1 MKFTLSWLK
10 QHLDTEAT
18 IDEVVEAMTLAGLEV
33 EEVENPAEK
42 LSSFSIA
49 KVLTAEK
56 HPDADKLKVCTVE
69 TRDGVKTIVCG
80 APNAR
85 ADMTVAYAPMGA
97 YIPGADFSLDK
108 KPRKIRGVESSGMM
122 CSGSELD
129 LGDDADGIMDLD
141 AGLEMGTPLADALNL
156 NDPVIDFEVTPN
168 RPDWLGVDSIAR
180 DLAAVGLG
188 TLKTPA
194 IKAVKGSFPCPVKI
208 ETTIDACPAFV
219 GRVIRG
225 VKNGPSPKWLQDQL
239 KAIGLRP
246 ISALVD
252 ITNFITYDRARPL
265 HFYDAS
271 KLKGGVTVRKGTGS
285 GHLIMTGS
293 HFSQE
298 YIDEND
304 EFHALD
310 DKAYSATSE
319 DVVIAD
325 ESGILGLGGIVGGQ
339 STGCD
344 ESTTD
349 ILIESA
355 YFDPLT
361 IRRTAKRLGVNS
373 DAKYR
378 FERGV
383 DTGFLLGGMDL
394 ATQMVLE
401 ICGGEPSEIVIAG
414 DIPTPPP
421 SIKFDTALNE
431 RLTGLKLSDT
441 EMTKIL
447 TDLGFT
453 VGKDWTVEVPT
464 WRRDATEGA
473 DLVEEIARIHGFHN
487 LEAVSLPSLAGR
499 REPTATPTQN
509 RTRLARRALAARGLS
524 EAITWSFVLQ
534 DHAKLFGGG
543 EDKMLLDNPISS
555 DLDCMRPTAL
565 IHLLLAGQR
574 NADKG
579 YPRAAQFELGPVY
592 RGTEPNEQAL
602 TLAGMRRTETERHW
616 AGECAVDALSA
627 TADALAALEAMGAN
641 VSNLQMS
648 KPTGDYW
655 HPGRSGRL
663 QMGPKNILADFGELH
678 PRVLKALGI
687 EGRVVAFEIWPENIP
702 TPKKKKASKAKSAL
716 ALSDF
721 MPVHRDFAFIV
732 AEDVQAGTI
741 LKAAQGADK
750 QLISD
755 VSLFDIYQGK
765 GVEEGHKS
773 LAIDVTLSPKDATL
787 TDKDIEAVSDKIIA
801 SVMKAGGRLRG

>member
-1 MKFTLSWLK
+1 M
-10 QHLDTEAT
+10 
-18 IDEVVEAMTLAGLEV
+18 
-33 EEVENPAEK
+33 
-42 LSSFSIA
+42 
-49 KVLTAEK
+49 
-56 HPDADKLKVCTVE
+56 
-69 TRDGVKTIVCG
+69 KTIVCG

-122 CSGSELD
+122 CSGAELD
-129 LGDDADGIMDLD
+129 LGDNADGIMDLD

-188 TLKTPA
+188 KVITKP
-194 IKAVKGSFPCPVKI
+194 IESVKGSFPCPVKI
-208 ETTIDACPAFV
+208 KTDVPDACPAFV
-219 GRVIRG
+219 GRVIKG
-225 VKNGPSPKWLQDQL
+225 VTNGPSPQWLQDQL

-265 HFYDAS
+265 HFYDVA
-271 KLKGGVTVRKGTGS
+271 KLKGGITVRMG
-285 GHLIMTGS
+285 
-293 HFSQE
+293 Q
-298 YIDEND
+298 DEKFD
-304 EFHALD
+304 ALD
-310 DKAYSATSE
+310 DKSYTASSDDTAIC
-319 DVVIAD
+319 DD
-325 ESGILGLGGIVGGQ
+325 SGILGLGGIVGGTT
-339 STGCD
+339 TGCD
-344 ESTTD
+344 EGTTD
-349 ILIESA
+349 ILIECA

-361 IRRTAKRLGVNS
+361 IRRSAKRLGVNS

-383 DTGFLLGGMDL
+383 DTGFLPGGMDL

-401 ICGGEPSEIVIAG
+401 ICGGEASEVVVAG

-431 RLTGLKLSDT
+431 RLTGLKLSDK
-441 EMTKIL
+441 EMNKIL
-447 TDLGFT
+447 TDLGFK

-473 DLVEEIARIHGFHN
+473 DLVEELARIHGFHN
-487 LEAVSLPSLAGR
+487 LEAVSLPPLAGR

-543 EDKMLLDNPISS
+543 ADKMLLDNPISS

-602 TLAGMRRTETERHW
+602 SLAGMRRTETERHW
-616 AGECAVDALSA
+616 AGECTVDALSA
-627 TADALAALEAMGAN
+627 KADALAALEAMGAN

-687 EGRVVAFEIWPENIP
+687 EGRIVAFEIWPENIP
-702 TPKKKKASKAKSAL
+702 APKKKKASKAKSAL
-716 ALSDF
+716 TLSDF

-732 AEDVQAGTI
+732 ADDVQAGNI

-750 QLISD
+750 QLISN
-755 VSLFDIYQGK
+755 VSLFDVYQGK

-787 TDKDIEAVSDKIIA
+787 TDKEIEAVSDKIIA

>member
-10 QHLDTEAT
+10 EHLETDAT
-18 IDEVVEAMTLAGLEV
+18 IDQVVEAMTLAGLEV

-42 LSSFSIA
+42 LSAFSIA

-56 HPDADKLKVCTVE
+56 HPDADKLRVCTVD

-122 CSGSELD
+122 CSGKELD
-129 LGDDADGIMDLD
+129 LGEDADGIMDLD
-141 AGLEMGTPLADALNL
+141 SALEMGTPLADALGL

-188 TLKTPA
+188 TLKTKP
-194 IKAVKGSFPCPVKI
+194 IENIKGSFPCPVEIKT
-208 ETTIDACPAFV
+208 EVPDACPAFV
-219 GRVIRG
+219 GRVIKG

-265 HFYDAS
+265 HFYDVA
-271 KLKGGVTVRKGTGS
+271 KLKGGITVRMG
-285 GHLIMTGS
+285 M
-293 HFSQE
+293 
-298 YIDEND
+298 DEKFD
-304 EFHALD
+304 ALD
-310 DKAYSATSE
+310 DKAYTAASG
-319 DVVIAD
+319 DVAICD
-325 ESGILGLGGIVGGQ
+325 DSGILGLGGIVGGTT
-339 STGCD
+339 TGCD
-344 ESTTD
+344 EDTTD
-349 ILIESA
+349 ILIECA

-394 ATQMVLE
+394 ATQMVLD
-401 ICGGEPSEIVIAG
+401 ICGGEASEVVVAG
-414 DIPTPPP
+414 DIAAPPP
-421 SIKFDTALNE
+421 AIKFDTALNK
-431 RLTGLKLSDT
+431 RLTGLNMDDGA
-441 EMTKIL
+441 MRKIL
-447 TDLGFT
+447 TDLGFN
-453 VGKDWTVEVPT
+453 VGKDWTVKVPT

-473 DLVEEIARIHGFHN
+473 DLVEEIVRIHGYHN
-487 LEAVSLPSLAGR
+487 LEAVSLPPLPGR
-499 REPTATPTQN
+499 REPTATVTQN
-509 RTRLARRALAARGLS
+509 RTRLARRALAAHGLS

-555 DLDCMRPTAL
+555 DLNCMRPTAL

-592 RGTEPNEQAL
+592 RGTQPNEQAL
-602 TLAGMRRTETERHW
+602 ALAGMRRTETQRHW
-616 AGECAVDALSA
+616 AGECPVDALSA
-627 TADALAALEAMGAN
+627 KADALAALEAMGAN
-641 VSNLQMS
+641 VANLQMS

-687 EGRVVAFEIWPENIP
+687 EGRVVAFEVWPENIP
-702 TPKKKKASKAKSAL
+702 APKKKKASKAKSAL
-716 ALSDF
+716 VLSDF

-732 AEDVQAGTI
+732 SDEVQAGTI

-750 QLISD
+750 QLISN
-755 VSLFDIYQGK
+755 VSLFDVYQGK
-765 GVEEGHKS
+765 GVEDGHKS

-787 TDKDIEAVSDKIIA
+787 TDKEIETVSDKIIA

>member
-10 QHLDTEAT
+10 EHLETDAT
-18 IDEVVEAMTLAGLEV
+18 IDQVVEAMTLAGLEV

-42 LSSFSIA
+42 LSAFSVA

-56 HPDADKLKVCTVE
+56 HPDADKLRVCTVE

-122 CSGSELD
+122 CSGAELD
-129 LGDDADGIMDLD
+129 LGEDADGIMDLD
-141 AGLEMGTPLADALNL
+141 SALEMGTPLADALNL

-188 TLKTPA
+188 TLKTKP
-194 IKAVKGSFPCPVKI
+194 IESIKGSFPCPVAIKT
-208 ETTIDACPAFV
+208 EVPEACPTFV
-219 GRVIRG
+219 GRVVKG
-225 VKNGPSPKWLQDQL
+225 VKNGPSPQWLQDQL

-265 HFYDAS
+265 HFYDVA
-271 KLKGGVTVRKGTGS
+271 KLKGGITVRMGK
-285 GHLIMTGS
+285 
-293 HFSQE
+293 
-298 YIDEND
+298 DETF
-304 EFHALD
+304 EALD
-310 DKAYSATSE
+310 DKSYTAKDG
-319 DVVIAD
+319 DVAITD
-325 ESGILGLGGIVGGQ
+325 ESGILGLGGIVGGTT
-339 STGCD
+339 TGCD
-344 ESTTD
+344 EGTTD
-349 ILIESA
+349 ILIECA

-394 ATQMVLE
+394 ATQMVLD
-401 ICGGEPSEIVIAG
+401 ICGGKPSEVVIAG

-421 SIKFDTALNE
+421 SIKFDTALNK
-431 RLTGLKLSDT
+431 RLTGLD
-441 EMTKIL
+441 MDDGAMRKIL
-447 TDLGFT
+447 TDLGFN
-453 VGKDWTVEVPT
+453 VGKDWSVEVPT
-464 WRRDATEGA
+464 WRRDATKGA
-473 DLVEEIARIHGFHN
+473 DLVEEIVRIHGYHN
-487 LEAVSLPSLAGR
+487 LEAVSLPPLPGR
-499 REPTATPTQN
+499 REPTATVTQN
-509 RTRLARRALAARGLS
+509 RTRLARRALAGRGLS

-543 EDKMLLDNPISS
+543 ADTMLLDNPISS
-555 DLDCMRPTAL
+555 DLNCMRPTAL

-592 RGTEPNEQAL
+592 GGTQPNEQAL
-602 TLAGMRRTETERHW
+602 ALAGMRRTETERHW
-616 AGECAVDALSA
+616 AGECPVDALSA
-627 TADALAALEAMGAN
+627 KADALAALEAMGAN
-641 VSNLQMS
+641 VANLQMS

-655 HPGRSGRL
+655 HPGRCGRL

-678 PRVLKALGI
+678 PRALKALGI
-687 EGRVVAFEIWPENIP
+687 EGRVIAFEVWPENIP
-702 TPKKKKASKAKSAL
+702 APKKKKASKAKSAL

-732 AEDVQAGTI
+732 ADNVAAGTI

-750 QLISD
+750 QLISN
-755 VSLFDIYQGK
+755 VSLFDVYQGK
-765 GVEEGHKS
+765 GVEDGHKS

-801 SVMKAGGRLRG
+801 SVMKAGGRLRA